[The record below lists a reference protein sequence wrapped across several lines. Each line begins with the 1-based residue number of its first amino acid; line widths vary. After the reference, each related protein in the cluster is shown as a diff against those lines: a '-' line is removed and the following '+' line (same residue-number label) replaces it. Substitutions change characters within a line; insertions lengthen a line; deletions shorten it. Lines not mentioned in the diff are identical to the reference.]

1 MEETYARL
9 VAEQLVI
16 EVKSAMPRAG
26 VTSSRAL
33 GRLIGQSSQYMSMR
47 LDGGSP
53 HTGQRVPLD
62 VEDLAAIAEALGV
75 AASQLVAAAEAAV
88 HARLIA
94 VASGAPPATP
104 EQATGSAPRRGPKT
118 GAPEGHRSASRD
130 KGRIADR

>member
-53 HTGQRVPLD
+53 HTGKRVPLD
-62 VEDLAAIAEALGV
+62 VEDLVAIAEALGV
-75 AASQLVAAAEAAV
+75 AASQLVAAAEDAV
-88 HARLIA
+88 RARLTDEL
-94 VASGAPPATP
+94 GAPPATP
-104 EQATGSAPRRGPKT
+104 APATDIAPRRGPRT
-118 GAPEGHRSASRD
+118 GAPAGHRSASRG
-130 KGRIADR
+130 KARTADQ